1 MKNESVNA
9 NRRSASALAT
19 PKYQQK
25 EISMRMLL
33 QSFICALVLVV
44 LLSPLHLAFAQGLT
58 TGKYSGTTTFVAA
71 TGKTITEQIE
81 LKIDKVEGGTVQGTI
96 TRFESQQG
104 FCRGDVP
111 VVGVLEGDKLNLQT
125 EKAASGLKEG
135 CGVNFELKVTG
146 EKLEGKSPSGS
157 TLVLSK

>member
-1 MKNESVNA
+1 MKKESVHA

-33 QSFICALVLVV
+33 QSVICALVLVV

>member
-1 MKNESVNA
+1 
-9 NRRSASALAT
+9 
-19 PKYQQK
+19 
-25 EISMRMLL
+25 MRTLL
-33 QSFICALVLVV
+33 GVGIVV

-71 TGKTITEQIE
+71 TGRTITAQIE

-96 TRFESQQG
+96 TRSGSHQG

-157 TLVLSK
+157 TFVLSK

>member
-1 MKNESVNA
+1 
-9 NRRSASALAT
+9 
-19 PKYQQK
+19 
-25 EISMRMLL
+25 MRTLL
-33 QSFICALVLVV
+33 GVVIVV

-58 TGKYSGTTTFVAA
+58 TGQYSGPTTFVAA
-71 TGKTITEQIE
+71 TGRTITAQIE

-96 TRFESQQG
+96 TRSGSHQG

-157 TLVLSK
+157 TFVLSK